1 MIHIEN
7 EQQQVVV
14 EASLLETIQESI
26 GYALQSQ
33 GLTMEAEVSVL
44 LVDNQAIRE
53 INKEHRQKDQDTDV
67 LSFPMIDFQEGETF
81 KDTARERVFGPE
93 YYHGEALLVGDVV
106 LSMEK
111 AVAQAEEFGHS
122 LRREVAYLVVHSIL
136 HLLGYDHMN
145 PEDQKKMRHEEEEIL
160 QALQIQRI

>member
-7 EQQQVVV
+7 EQEQVMV
-14 EASLLETIQESI
+14 EVSLLDTIEESI
-26 GYALQSQ
+26 TYAIKSQ

-44 LVDNQAIRE
+44 LVDNEAIRE
-53 INKEHRQKDQDTDV
+53 INKEHRQKDQETDV
-67 LSFPMIDFQEGETF
+67 LSFPMIDFPEGETF
-81 KDTARERVFGPE
+81 KDTAKERVFGPA
-93 YYHGEALLVGDVV
+93 YYHGEALLLGDVV

-111 AVAQAEEFGHS
+111 AEAQAKEFGHS

-160 QALQIQRI
+160 QALKIQRI

>member
-1 MIHIEN
+1 MNVLSTQKINEKRTAYRSGKMIHLEN

-53 INKEHRQKDQDTDV
+53 INKEHRQKDKDTDV

-111 AVAQAEEFGHS
+111 LWPRQRSLVIVLEEKWRIWWCIPS
-122 LRREVAYLVVHSIL
+122 STYLGMI
-136 HLLGYDHMN
+136 
-145 PEDQKKMRHEEEEIL
+145 I
-160 QALQIQRI
+160 